1 MIEALFSFKSH
12 LLFKNSFTNHWWI
25 LVVQEIRFS
34 ESWICT
40 CQCLSA
46 SWLHEACLTLFSY
59 EFYVLL
65 RFYYKWEYHSSMSD
79 RTCADSQ
86 TIHH

>member
-1 MIEALFSFKSH
+1 M
-12 LLFKNSFTNHWWI
+12 
-25 LVVQEIRFS
+25 RFS

-46 SWLHEACLTLFSY
+46 SWLYKACLALLLHM
-59 EFYVLL
+59 FYVLS
-65 RFYYKWEYHSSMSD
+65 RSYYKWEYHSSMFD